1 MILFSGV
8 YFSLQC
14 SKLEF
19 RTTKC
24 LL

>member
-1 MILFSGV
+1 MILFSCV

>member
-14 SKLEF
+14 SELEF

-24 LL
+24 LP